1 MQRAAAGDAKAWDAL
16 WDELEPWLE
25 SVVAHPRFLRRV
37 GQRETDRR
45 NILIEVIARMRAN
58 NFERLKLFL
67 AARRTTTQ
75 LDLRDYLRVTA
86 KRACIDNAR
95 RVRDETQ
102 PAIVCRLLE
111 CAAKQ
116 LHEPALSALELWVQG
131 VSLEAIAE
139 ELALPSL
146 DAARALVQTAMTQV
160 AHDFVYDELDAQR
173 RTAEAAHAQELACAR
188 YELMIA
194 AGHVLDEHLRLCAP
208 CRGVAETINELSL
221 RE

>member
-1 MQRAAAGDAKAWDAL
+1 MPTDELVQRAAAGDAKAWDAL
-16 WDELEPWLE
+16 WDELEPWLWE
-25 SVVAHPRFLRRV
+25 IVERRRDLV
-37 GQRETDRR
+37 ID
-45 NILIEVIARMRAN
+45 VIARMRAN

-67 AARRTTTQ
+67 VARRTAPA

-86 KRACIDNAR
+86 KRASIDGAR
-95 RVRDETQ
+95 GARDGVQ
-102 PAIVCRLLE
+102 HGIVCRLLE

-131 VSLEAIAE
+131 LSLEAIAR
-139 ELALPSL
+139 ELALFSV
-146 DAARALVQTAMTQV
+146 DEARALVDTAMTAV
-160 AHDFVYDELDAQR
+160 AQELVHDELAAQR
-173 RTAEAAHAQELACAR
+173 RTAEAARAQELACAR

-194 AGHVLDEHLRLCAP
+194 AGRSLDEHLRLCAP